1 MAKASRTPSNQTPQ
15 TGIEDQI
22 RARAYE
28 LYEARGRVDGFHQQ
42 DWEQAEREIREQQS
56 QKAAA

>member
-1 MAKASRTPSNQTPQ
+1 MAKASRTASNPASQTS
-15 TGIEDQI
+15 IEDQI

-42 DWEQAEREIREQQS
+42 DWEQAEREVRQQQS
-56 QKAAA
+56 RKAAA